1 MGKNM
6 TSGARRLSG
15 NAVTLLITALLCG
28 GSAALIYSGAAS
40 RQISNMLISM
50 ACYIV
55 MAVSLNLVVGL
66 LGELSLGHAGFMSVG
81 LFTGCLLSI
90 QLAQSVP
97 IGVRMPLSMLLGG
110 VAAAVVGLLVG
121 LPALRLKGDY
131 LAIVTLACGEIIK
144 TIINNLSVTGGAKGL
159 DTSAIYADTRTLLP
173 FAIVLIFLVVLVM
186 MNLKNSRHGRAIMAI
201 RDNRIAAESNGVNVT
216 YYKLMVFVL
225 AAFFAGMAGVLYGHT
240 LANIKPAMFDYN
252 MSIEI
257 LVIVVLGGMG
267 SIRGSIIATII
278 LRALPEVLRQV
289 ADYRMLAYSV
299 LLIVIML
306 LNSSPQFAEW
316 KGRWSL
322 KALLSLGKTRK
333 ELKTAGVRL
342 PDSPLVPYPSRSL
355 VPERDVRYAP
365 VLEASRLGIDFGGL
379 TAVDDFTLTI
389 GRTEIAGLIGPN
401 GAGKTTVFNLLTSV
415 YQPTRGSILIN
426 GMPTAGK
433 STHQVSRMGI
443 ARTFQNIRLYN
454 DMSVID
460 NVKVGMHNSVRE
472 NLLAAVTHGFG
483 YRKAERQAE
492 ATALEMLDFFG
503 MADLAH
509 AQAGSLPYGA
519 QRRLEIVRALA
530 SGPLL
535 LLLDE
540 PAAGMN
546 PSETAELMENI
557 RRIRDTF
564 QIAILLIE
572 HDMNLVM
579 GICEGICVL
588 NYGKVIAKGSPADI
602 KANPTVIEAYLGKK
616 GAKDDAEG

>member
-1 MGKNM
+1 MKQQFAAKHPW
-6 TSGARRLSG
+6 TILAAGAAIQVLTGLPAAWGVFQQPVMEEYGLSEQG
-15 NAVTLLITALLCG
+15 AGYAFGILIAAFGVGCVLGGFLQDRHGPRCAGLWGTALLCG

-159 DTSAIYADTRTLLP
+159 DTSDIYADTRTLLP

-322 KALLSLGKTRK
+322 KTLLSLGKTRK
-333 ELKTAGVRL
+333 EKTKK
-342 PDSPLVPYPSRSL
+342 
-355 VPERDVRYAP
+355 
-365 VLEASRLGIDFGGL
+365 EA
-379 TAVDDFTLTI
+379 
-389 GRTEIAGLIGPN
+389 
-401 GAGKTTVFNLLTSV
+401 
-415 YQPTRGSILIN
+415 
-426 GMPTAGK
+426 
-433 STHQVSRMGI
+433 
-443 ARTFQNIRLYN
+443 
-454 DMSVID
+454 
-460 NVKVGMHNSVRE
+460 
-472 NLLAAVTHGFG
+472 
-483 YRKAERQAE
+483 
-492 ATALEMLDFFG
+492 
-503 MADLAH
+503 
-509 AQAGSLPYGA
+509 
-519 QRRLEIVRALA
+519 
-530 SGPLL
+530 
-535 LLLDE
+535 
-540 PAAGMN
+540 
-546 PSETAELMENI
+546 
-557 RRIRDTF
+557 
-564 QIAILLIE
+564 
-572 HDMNLVM
+572 
-579 GICEGICVL
+579 
-588 NYGKVIAKGSPADI
+588 AK
-602 KANPTVIEAYLGKK
+602 K
-616 GAKDDAEG
+616 

>member
-1 MGKNM
+1 MKQQFAAKHPW
-6 TSGARRLSG
+6 TILAAGAAIQVLTGLPAAWGVFQQPVMEEYGLSEQG
-15 NAVTLLITALLCG
+15 AGYAFGILIAAFGVGCVLGGFLQDRHGPRCAGLWGTALLCG
-28 GSAALIYSGAAS
+28 GSAALIYSGTAS

-159 DTSAIYADTRTLLP
+159 DTSDIYADTRTLLP

-306 LNSSPQFAEW
+306 LNSSPQ
-316 KGRWSL
+316 
-322 KALLSLGKTRK
+322 LSL
-333 ELKTAGVRL
+333 
-342 PDSPLVPYPSRSL
+342 
-355 VPERDVRYAP
+355 
-365 VLEASRLGIDFGGL
+365 IH
-379 TAVDDFTLTI
+379 I
-389 GRTEIAGLIGPN
+389 
-401 GAGKTTVFNLLTSV
+401 
-415 YQPTRGSILIN
+415 
-426 GMPTAGK
+426 
-433 STHQVSRMGI
+433 
-443 ARTFQNIRLYN
+443 
-454 DMSVID
+454 
-460 NVKVGMHNSVRE
+460 
-472 NLLAAVTHGFG
+472 
-483 YRKAERQAE
+483 
-492 ATALEMLDFFG
+492 
-503 MADLAH
+503 
-509 AQAGSLPYGA
+509 
-519 QRRLEIVRALA
+519 
-530 SGPLL
+530 
-535 LLLDE
+535 
-540 PAAGMN
+540 
-546 PSETAELMENI
+546 
-557 RRIRDTF
+557 
-564 QIAILLIE
+564 
-572 HDMNLVM
+572 
-579 GICEGICVL
+579 
-588 NYGKVIAKGSPADI
+588 
-602 KANPTVIEAYLGKK
+602 
-616 GAKDDAEG
+616 

>member
-28 GSAALIYSGAAS
+28 GSAALIYSGTAS

-55 MAVSLNLVVGL
+55 MAVSLNL
-66 LGELSLGHAGFMSVG
+66 
-81 LFTGCLLSI
+81 
-90 QLAQSVP
+90 
-97 IGVRMPLSMLLGG
+97 
-110 VAAAVVGLLVG
+110 VVGLLVG

-159 DTSAIYADTRTLLP
+159 DTSDIYADTRTLLP

-322 KALLSLGKTRK
+322 KTLLSLGKTRK
-333 ELKTAGVRL
+333 EKTKK
-342 PDSPLVPYPSRSL
+342 
-355 VPERDVRYAP
+355 
-365 VLEASRLGIDFGGL
+365 EA
-379 TAVDDFTLTI
+379 
-389 GRTEIAGLIGPN
+389 
-401 GAGKTTVFNLLTSV
+401 
-415 YQPTRGSILIN
+415 
-426 GMPTAGK
+426 
-433 STHQVSRMGI
+433 
-443 ARTFQNIRLYN
+443 
-454 DMSVID
+454 
-460 NVKVGMHNSVRE
+460 
-472 NLLAAVTHGFG
+472 
-483 YRKAERQAE
+483 
-492 ATALEMLDFFG
+492 
-503 MADLAH
+503 
-509 AQAGSLPYGA
+509 
-519 QRRLEIVRALA
+519 
-530 SGPLL
+530 
-535 LLLDE
+535 
-540 PAAGMN
+540 
-546 PSETAELMENI
+546 
-557 RRIRDTF
+557 
-564 QIAILLIE
+564 
-572 HDMNLVM
+572 
-579 GICEGICVL
+579 
-588 NYGKVIAKGSPADI
+588 AK
-602 KANPTVIEAYLGKK
+602 K
-616 GAKDDAEG
+616 